1 MINKIWASFIIIGI
15 LYSILTNNVELIST
29 EIIKGTE
36 TTLNMIMKIF
46 PVMALWLGIMKI
58 AEASNL
64 LKKISQL
71 LSPIMKK
78 IFPEIPENHES
89 ISLITTN
96 VVANLFGLGNAS
108 TPIGLKTMKSL
119 QELNKNTKEASHSMI
134 TFLVLNTTGLTIIPT
149 TILSINMMYN
159 KTNPTE
165 IILPCFLASLSAT
178 IGGLITDRIL
188 QRKDKKCN
196 KYQI

>member
-15 LYSILTNNVELIST
+15 IYSILTNNVELIST
-29 EIIKGTE
+29 EIIKGAE
-36 TTLNMIMKIF
+36 TTLNMITKIF

-58 AEASNL
+58 AEVSNL
-64 LKKISQL
+64 LKKISKL

-96 VVANLFGLGNAS
+96 VVANLFGLGNAG

-119 QELNKNTKEASHSMI
+119 QELNKNKKEASHSMI

-149 TILSINMMYN
+149 TILSLNMN
-159 KTNPTE
+159 AKNPTE

-178 IGGLITDRIL
+178 IGGLIIDRIL
-188 QRKDKKCN
+188 QRKDKKC
-196 KYQI
+196 KTYQI

>member
-15 LYSILTNNVELIST
+15 IYSILTNKTELIST
-29 EIIKGTE
+29 EIINSTQ
-36 TTLNMIMKIF
+36 TSLTMITKIF

-58 AEASNL
+58 AETSGL
-64 LKKISQL
+64 LKKISKL
-71 LSPIMKK
+71 LSPIMTK
-78 IFPEIPENHES
+78 IFPEIPAHHES

-108 TPIGLKTMKSL
+108 TPIGLKTIKSL
-119 QELNKNTKEASHSMI
+119 QELNEDKTKASHSMI

-149 TILSINMMYN
+149 TIISINMMHN
-159 KTNPTE
+159 IKNPSE

-178 IGGLITDRIL
+178 IGGLIIDRIF
-188 QRKDKKCN
+188 QRKDKK
-196 KYQI
+196 

>member
-15 LYSILTNNVELIST
+15 TYSILTNNVELIST
-29 EIIKGTE
+29 EIIKGAE
-36 TTLNMIMKIF
+36 TSLNMIMKIF

-58 AEASNL
+58 AEESNL
-64 LKKISQL
+64 LKKISKL

-96 VVANLFGLGNAS
+96 VVANLFGLGNAG

-119 QELNKNTKEASHSMI
+119 QELNKNKKEASHSMI

-149 TILSINMMYN
+149 TILSLNMN
-159 KTNPTE
+159 AKNPTE

-178 IGGLITDRIL
+178 IGGLIIDRIL
-188 QRKDKKCN
+188 QRKDKKC
-196 KYQI
+196 KTYQT

>member
-15 LYSILTNNVELIST
+15 TYSIITNNTELIST
-29 EIIKGTE
+29 EIIKGAE
-36 TTLNMIMKIF
+36 TTLNMITKIF

-58 AEASNL
+58 AEESNL
-64 LKKISQL
+64 LKKISII

-119 QELNKNTKEASHSMI
+119 QELNKNKKEASHSMI

-149 TILSINMMYN
+149 TILSLNMN
-159 KTNPTE
+159 AKNPTE
-165 IILPCFLASLSAT
+165 IILPCFLASSSAT
-178 IGGLITDRIL
+178 IGGLIIDRIL
-188 QRKDKKCN
+188 QRKDKKC
-196 KYQI
+196 KTYQT

>member
-15 LYSILTNNVELIST
+15 TYSILTNNVELIST
-29 EIIKGTE
+29 EIIKGAE
-36 TTLNMIMKIF
+36 TTLNMITKIF

-58 AEASNL
+58 AEVSNL
-64 LKKISQL
+64 LKKISKL

-119 QELNKNTKEASHSMI
+119 QELNKNKKEASHSMI

-149 TILSINMMYN
+149 TILSLNMN
-159 KTNPTE
+159 AKNPTE

-178 IGGLITDRIL
+178 IGGLIIDRIL
-188 QRKDKKCN
+188 QRKDKKC
-196 KYQI
+196 KTYQT

>member
-29 EIIKGTE
+29 EIIKGAE
-36 TTLNMIMKIF
+36 TTLNMITKIF

-64 LKKISQL
+64 LKKISKL

-96 VVANLFGLGNAS
+96 VVANLFGLGNAA

-119 QELNKNTKEASHSMI
+119 QELNKNKKEASHSMI

-149 TILSINMMYN
+149 TILSLNMN
-159 KTNPTE
+159 AKNPTE
-165 IILPCFLASLSAT
+165 IILPCFLASSSAT
-178 IGGLITDRIL
+178 IGGLIIDRIL
-188 QRKDKKCN
+188 QRKDKKC
-196 KYQI
+196 KTYQT

>member
-29 EIIKGTE
+29 EIIKGAE
-36 TTLNMIMKIF
+36 TTLNMITKIF

-58 AEASNL
+58 AEVSNL
-64 LKKISQL
+64 LKKISKI

-119 QELNKNTKEASHSMI
+119 QELNKNKKEASHSMI

-149 TILSINMMYN
+149 TILSLNMN
-159 KTNPTE
+159 AKNPTE
-165 IILPCFLASLSAT
+165 IILPCFLASSSAT
-178 IGGLITDRIL
+178 IGGLIIDRIL
-188 QRKDKKCN
+188 QRKDKKC
-196 KYQI
+196 KTYQT

>member
-15 LYSILTNNVELIST
+15 LYSILTNNVELISR
-29 EIIKGTE
+29 ELVKGAE
-36 TTLNMIMKIF
+36 TSLNMITKIF

-58 AEASNL
+58 AEESNL
-64 LKKISQL
+64 LKKISKL

-96 VVANLFGLGNAS
+96 VVANLFGLGNAG

-119 QELNKNTKEASHSMI
+119 QELNKNKKEASHSMI

-149 TILSINMMYN
+149 TILSLNMN
-159 KTNPTE
+159 AKNPTE

-178 IGGLITDRIL
+178 IGGLIIDKIL
-188 QRKDKKCN
+188 QRKDKKC
-196 KYQI
+196 KTYQI

>member
-29 EIIKGTE
+29 EIIKGAE
-36 TTLNMIMKIF
+36 TTLNMITKIF

-58 AEASNL
+58 AEVSNL
-64 LKKISQL
+64 LKKISKI

-119 QELNKNTKEASHSMI
+119 QELNKNKKEASHSMI

-149 TILSINMMYN
+149 TILSLNMN
-159 KTNPTE
+159 AKNPTE
-165 IILPCFLASLSAT
+165 IILPCFLASSSAT
-178 IGGLITDRIL
+178 IGGLIIDRIL
-188 QRKDKKCN
+188 QRKDKKC
-196 KYQI
+196 KTYQI

>member
-15 LYSILTNNVELIST
+15 IYSILTNNVELIST
-29 EIIKGTE
+29 EIIKGAE
-36 TTLNMIMKIF
+36 TTLNMITKIF

-58 AEASNL
+58 AEVSNL
-64 LKKISQL
+64 LKKISKL

-119 QELNKNTKEASHSMI
+119 QELNKNKKEASHSMI

-149 TILSINMMYN
+149 TILSLNMN
-159 KTNPTE
+159 AKNPTE
-165 IILPCFLASLSAT
+165 IILPCFLASISAT
-178 IGGLITDRIL
+178 IGGLIIDRIL
-188 QRKDKKCN
+188 QRKDKKC
-196 KYQI
+196 KTYQI

>member
-29 EIIKGTE
+29 EIIKGAE
-36 TTLNMIMKIF
+36 TTLNMITKIF

-58 AEASNL
+58 AEVSNL
-64 LKKISQL
+64 LKKISKL

-96 VVANLFGLGNAS
+96 VVANLFGLGNAG

-119 QELNKNTKEASHSMI
+119 QELNKNKKEASHSMI

-149 TILSINMMYN
+149 TILSLNMN
-159 KTNPTE
+159 AKNPTE

-178 IGGLITDRIL
+178 IGGLIIDRIL
-188 QRKDKKCN
+188 QRKDKKC
-196 KYQI
+196 KTYQI

>member
-15 LYSILTNNVELIST
+15 TYSILTNNTELIST
-29 EIIKGTE
+29 EIIKGAE
-36 TTLNMIMKIF
+36 TTLNMITKIF

-58 AEASNL
+58 AEVSNL
-64 LKKISQL
+64 LKKISII

-119 QELNKNTKEASHSMI
+119 QELNKNKKEASHSMI

-149 TILSINMMYN
+149 TILSLNMN
-159 KTNPTE
+159 AKNPTE

-178 IGGLITDRIL
+178 IGGLIIDRIL
-188 QRKDKKCN
+188 QRKDKKC
-196 KYQI
+196 KTYQI

>member
-15 LYSILTNNVELIST
+15 LYSILTNNTELIST
-29 EIIKGTE
+29 EIIKSTE
-36 TTLNMIMKIF
+36 TTLNMITKIF

-58 AEASNL
+58 AEESNL
-64 LKKISQL
+64 LKKISKL

-96 VVANLFGLGNAS
+96 VVANLFGLGNAG

-119 QELNKNTKEASHSMI
+119 QELNKNKKEASHSMI

-149 TILSINMMYN
+149 TILSLNMN
-159 KTNPTE
+159 AKNPTE

-178 IGGLITDRIL
+178 IGGLIIDRIL
-188 QRKDKKCN
+188 QRKDKKC
-196 KYQI
+196 KTYQT

>member
-15 LYSILTNNVELIST
+15 IYSILTNNTELIST
-29 EIIKGTE
+29 EINKGAE
-36 TTLNMIMKIF
+36 TTLNMITKIF

-58 AEASNL
+58 AEESNL
-64 LKKISQL
+64 LKKISKL

-96 VVANLFGLGNAS
+96 VVANLFGLGNTS

-119 QELNKNTKEASHSMI
+119 QELNKNKKEASHSMI

-149 TILSINMMYN
+149 TILSLNMN
-159 KTNPTE
+159 AKNPTE

-178 IGGLITDRIL
+178 IGGLIIDRIL
-188 QRKDKKCN
+188 QRKDKKC
-196 KYQI
+196 KTYQI

>member
-1 MINKIWASFIIIGI
+1 MINKIWASFIILGI
-15 LYSILTNNVELIST
+15 IYSILTNNVELIST
-29 EIIKGTE
+29 EIIKGAE
-36 TTLNMIMKIF
+36 TTLNMITKIF

-64 LKKISQL
+64 LKKTSKL

-119 QELNKNTKEASHSMI
+119 QELNKNKKEASHSMI

-149 TILSINMMYN
+149 TILSLNMN
-159 KTNPTE
+159 AKNPTE

-178 IGGLITDRIL
+178 IGGLIIDRIL
-188 QRKDKKCN
+188 QRKDKKC
-196 KYQI
+196 KTYQI

>member
-15 LYSILTNNVELIST
+15 LYSILTNNVELISR
-29 EIIKGTE
+29 ELVKGAE
-36 TTLNMIMKIF
+36 TSLNMITKIF

-58 AEASNL
+58 AEVSNL
-64 LKKISQL
+64 LKKISKL

-96 VVANLFGLGNAS
+96 VVANLFGLGNAG

-119 QELNKNTKEASHSMI
+119 QELNKNKKEASHSMI

-149 TILSINMMYN
+149 TILSLNMN
-159 KTNPTE
+159 AKNPTE

-178 IGGLITDRIL
+178 IGGLIIDRIL
-188 QRKDKKCN
+188 QRKDKKC
-196 KYQI
+196 KTYQT

>member
-29 EIIKGTE
+29 EIIKGAE
-36 TTLNMIMKIF
+36 TTLNMITKIF

-64 LKKISQL
+64 LKKISKL

-119 QELNKNTKEASHSMI
+119 QELNKNKKEASHSMI

-149 TILSINMMYN
+149 TILSLNMN
-159 KTNPTE
+159 AKNPTE

-178 IGGLITDRIL
+178 IGGLIIDRIL
-188 QRKDKKCN
+188 QRKDKKC
-196 KYQI
+196 KTYQI

>member
-15 LYSILTNNVELIST
+15 TYSILTNNVELIST
-29 EIIKGTE
+29 EIIKSAE
-36 TTLNMIMKIF
+36 TSLNMITKIF
-46 PVMALWLGIMKI
+46 PVMALWLGLMKI
-58 AEASNL
+58 AEKSNL
-64 LKKISQL
+64 LKKISKL
-71 LSPIMKK
+71 LSPIIKK

-96 VVANLFGLGNAS
+96 IVANLFGLGNAG
-108 TPIGLKTMKSL
+108 TPIGLKTMKTL
-119 QELNKNTKEASHSMI
+119 QEINKNKKEASHSMI

-149 TILSINMMYN
+149 TIISVNMMYN

-178 IGGLITDRIL
+178 IGGIIIDRIL
-188 QRKDKKCN
+188 QRKDKK
-196 KYQI
+196 

>member
-29 EIIKGTE
+29 EIIKGAE
-36 TTLNMIMKIF
+36 TTLNMITKIF

-58 AEASNL
+58 AEESNL
-64 LKKISQL
+64 LKKISKL

-119 QELNKNTKEASHSMI
+119 QELNKNKKEASHSMI

-149 TILSINMMYN
+149 TILSLNMN
-159 KTNPTE
+159 AKNPTE
-165 IILPCFLASLSAT
+165 ILLPCFLASLSAT
-178 IGGLITDRIL
+178 IGGLIIDRIL
-188 QRKDKKCN
+188 QRKDKKC
-196 KYQI
+196 KTYQI

>member
-15 LYSILTNNVELIST
+15 IYSILTNNTELIST
-29 EIIKGTE
+29 EIIKGAE
-36 TTLNMIMKIF
+36 TTLNMITKIF

-58 AEASNL
+58 AEESNL
-64 LKKISQL
+64 LKKISKL

-119 QELNKNTKEASHSMI
+119 QELNKNKKEASHSMI

-149 TILSINMMYN
+149 TILSLNMN
-159 KTNPTE
+159 AKNPTE

-178 IGGLITDRIL
+178 IGGLIIDRIL

>member
-29 EIIKGTE
+29 EIIKGAE
-36 TTLNMIMKIF
+36 TTLNMITKIF

-58 AEASNL
+58 AEESNL
-64 LKKISQL
+64 LKKISII

-96 VVANLFGLGNAS
+96 VVANLFGLGNAG

-119 QELNKNTKEASHSMI
+119 QELNKNKKEASHSMI

-149 TILSINMMYN
+149 TILSLNMN
-159 KTNPTE
+159 AKNPTE

-178 IGGLITDRIL
+178 VGGLIIDRIL
-188 QRKDKKCN
+188 QRKDKKC
-196 KYQI
+196 KTYQT

>member
-15 LYSILTNNVELIST
+15 TYSILTNNTELIST
-29 EIIKGTE
+29 EIIKGAE
-36 TTLNMIMKIF
+36 TSLNMIMKIF

-58 AEASNL
+58 AEESNL
-64 LKKISQL
+64 LKKISKL

-119 QELNKNTKEASHSMI
+119 QELNKNKKEASHSMI

-149 TILSINMMYN
+149 TILSLNMN
-159 KTNPTE
+159 AKNPTE

-178 IGGLITDRIL
+178 IGGLIIDRIL
-188 QRKDKKCN
+188 QRKDKKC
-196 KYQI
+196 KTYQT

>member
-1 MINKIWASFIIIGI
+1 MINKIWASFIILGI

-29 EIIKGTE
+29 EIIKGAE
-36 TTLNMIMKIF
+36 TSLNMITKIF

-58 AEASNL
+58 AEESNL
-64 LKKISQL
+64 LKKISKL

-78 IFPEIPENHES
+78 IFPEIPEDHES

-119 QELNKNTKEASHSMI
+119 QELNKNKKEASHSMI

-149 TILSINMMYN
+149 TILSLNMN
-159 KTNPTE
+159 AKNPTE

-178 IGGLITDRIL
+178 IGGLIIDRIL
-188 QRKDKKCN
+188 QRKDKKCRH
-196 KYQI
+196 YPI

>member
-29 EIIKGTE
+29 EIIKSTE
-36 TTLNMIMKIF
+36 ITLNMITKIF

-58 AEASNL
+58 AEVSNL
-64 LKKISQL
+64 LKKISKL

-96 VVANLFGLGNAS
+96 VVANLFGLGNAG

-119 QELNKNTKEASHSMI
+119 QELNKNKKEASHSMI

-149 TILSINMMYN
+149 TILSLNMN
-159 KTNPTE
+159 AKNPTE

-178 IGGLITDRIL
+178 IGGLIIDRIL
-188 QRKDKKCN
+188 QRKDKKC
-196 KYQI
+196 KTYQI

>member
-15 LYSILTNNVELIST
+15 IYSILTNNVELIST
-29 EIIKGTE
+29 EIIKSTE
-36 TTLNMIMKIF
+36 TTLNMITKIF

-58 AEASNL
+58 AEASTL
-64 LKKISQL
+64 LKKISKL

-119 QELNKNTKEASHSMI
+119 QELNKNKEEASHSMI

-149 TILSINMMYN
+149 TILSLNMN
-159 KTNPTE
+159 AKNPTE

-178 IGGLITDRIL
+178 IGGLIIDKIL
-188 QRKDKKCN
+188 QRKDKKC
-196 KYQI
+196 KTYQI

>member
-15 LYSILTNNVELIST
+15 LYSILTNNTELIST
-29 EIIKGTE
+29 EIIKSTE
-36 TTLNMIMKIF
+36 TTLNMITKIF

-64 LKKISQL
+64 LKKISKL

-119 QELNKNTKEASHSMI
+119 QELNKNKKEASHSMI

-149 TILSINMMYN
+149 TILSLNMN
-159 KTNPTE
+159 AKNPTE

-178 IGGLITDRIL
+178 IGGLIIDRIL
-188 QRKDKKCN
+188 QRKDKKC
-196 KYQI
+196 KTYQT